1 MRIHILQ
8 VAGHP
13 DLRSNK
19 DTNGGY
25 GTVNDFGKGLVPR
38 LLKDYKN
45 RSMNF
50 PEILPAYVNA
60 ILKGQG
66 HAVSYACN
74 VVPDGAD
81 IVLIQ
86 TSIVNFQHELDWAR
100 KVKHK
105 WPQVKVGFI
114 GSMSGANPRLYQ
126 DKADFVVVGEVENAL
141 LDKDVASFSGIV
153 EGGMTP
159 DLDQLPFPDW
169 SHIQTWKKG
178 YGLVSRG
185 ESRLLPMSSSRGCPM
200 TCGYYCTYPLT
211 QGKKL
216 RTRSPELVV
225 DEAEYL
231 QKNFGMTAVMFRD
244 PIFSLKM
251 ERVEQICELILKRN
265 LHFSWICETHPHFLT
280 PELIKL
286 MRRAGCITVKLG
298 IESGDLD
305 VMKKSGRA
313 LPNLEH
319 QEFIVDCCE
328 TNGIQVL
335 AFYILGY
342 MHDTRASI
350 LQTIE
355 YAQRLNTYGAQFTIA
370 TPYPGTQWFT
380 DLETDLHG
388 FSLDED
394 YEHYNQYRLVFKHP
408 NLSFAE
414 LEELKSLAY
423 RRYYLSFAFMVK
435 NVLHLSFRANG
446 NHQDRTDRG

>member
-1 MRIHILQ
+1 MHIHILQ
-8 VAGHP
+8 VAEHLE
-13 DLRSNK
+13 LRSNK
-19 DTNGGY
+19 DTNAGF
-25 GTVNDFGKGLVPR
+25 GTVNDFGKGLVAR
-38 LLKDYKN
+38 LLKEYKN

-66 HAVSYACN
+66 HIVTYAWN
-74 VVPDGAD
+74 DVPHGAD

-86 TSIVNFQHELDWAR
+86 TSIINYQHELEWVQ
-100 KVKHK
+100 KVKRK

-114 GSMSGANPRLYQ
+114 GGMSAANPHLYQ

-141 LDKDVASFSGIV
+141 LQKDIASFSGIV
-153 EGGMTP
+153 DGGLTP
-159 DLDQLPFPDW
+159 DLDHLPFPDW

-178 YGLVSRG
+178 YGPVLRG
-185 ESRLLPMSSSRGCPM
+185 DSRLLPMSSSRGCPM
-200 TCGYYCTYPLT
+200 TCAYYCTYPLT

-225 DEAEYL
+225 AEAEYL
-231 QKNFGMTAVMFRD
+231 QKDFAMTAVMFRD

-286 MRRAGCITVKLG
+286 MHRAGCITVKLG

-313 LPNLEH
+313 LPNLER
-319 QEFIVDCCE
+319 QEYIVDCCE

-335 AFYILGY
+335 AFYMLGY
-342 MHDTRASI
+342 MHDTRTSI
-350 LQTIE
+350 LKTIQ
-355 YAQRLNTYGAQFTIA
+355 YAQHLNTYGAQFTIA
-370 TPYPGTQWFT
+370 TPYPGTQWFA
-380 DLETDLHG
+380 DLESDPVG
-388 FSLDED
+388 FSLDND

-408 NLSFAE
+408 SLSFDE

-423 RRYYLSFAFMVK
+423 RRYYLRFAFLTK
-435 NVLHLSFRANG
+435 HVLHLSPRTNG
-446 NHQDRTDRG
+446 NHQGRTDGR